1 MVMFSLGRACVFPP
15 GSVVSFHTKTTRTQ
29 SSVTMSMLNIVNE
42 IPHTESAGRTEA
54 VFRRML
60 KQAPPF
66 PKCEFKFTG
75 LGYSA

>member
-1 MVMFSLGRACVFPP
+1 MVMFSLGRACVLPP

-29 SSVTMSMLNIVNE
+29 SYVPMSMVNLVNE
-42 IPHTESAGRTEA
+42 IPHTESAGKTNA

-66 PKCEFKFTG
+66 PKCESNFTG
-75 LGYSA
+75 LGYNT